1 MKNKNIN
8 TNANIFRNLPTDV
21 INYILLYDEH
31 FILRK
36 GVIMS
41 IIPKTDERYKL
52 LRFITFK
59 LDYVEH
65 FNNIIRYVYIFPNL
79 YNYEER
85 RINNSDTI
93 HVSMKQE
100 GNNIKYSIW
109 IGRQYPKTF
118 PCSNSS
124 KFPRYYVENSVDY
137 NWVYTEYEYIRDI
150 IS

>member
-1 MKNKNIN
+1 MYNGKIS
-8 TNANIFRNLPTDV
+8 IFCNLPNDI
-21 INYILLYDEH
+21 INYILLYDDH

-36 GVIMS
+36 GKIIS

-52 LRFITFK
+52 LSFITFK

-65 FNNIIRYVYIFPNL
+65 FNNFWIRYVYIFPNL
-79 YNYEER
+79 YNYDGR

-93 HVSMKQE
+93 HVSMQKE

-118 PCSNSS
+118 PSS
-124 KFPRYYVENSVDY
+124 ESSEFSRYYIENSVDY

-150 IS
+150 II